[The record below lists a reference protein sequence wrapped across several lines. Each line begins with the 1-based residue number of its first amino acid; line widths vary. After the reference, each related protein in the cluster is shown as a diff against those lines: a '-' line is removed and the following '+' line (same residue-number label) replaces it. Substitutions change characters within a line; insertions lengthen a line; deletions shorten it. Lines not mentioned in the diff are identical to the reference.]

1 VNTIAN
7 IFREHTE
14 LAVFLTLALGF
25 VIGLVKIGNFK
36 LGPMLGCLFA
46 GMLIG
51 QMHIEISPVVKLI
64 FFDLF
69 LFATG
74 YKVGPQFFYGLK
86 KDALPQVALTVIICV
101 SCLLTAFIV
110 SKLMG
115 YNVGTA
121 AGLLAGAF
129 TESTV
134 IGTASDAINKLA
146 LPDAEKKELINAIPV
161 AYAVSYLIGT
171 STLVWFLSTIAPK
184 ILGVNLKEESKKLAA
199 KLGDLSETSS
209 DINSAYK
216 DWTIRAIR
224 ISGARWNNM
233 TIANIEKSIP
243 GARIFIQRVRK
254 NGELLDPQPDMQI
267 QEGDIVAVSARQQV
281 MLDQLSGIGEEL
293 LDKELLDFPIAKLN
307 IVVTNKQATGRTLK
321 SLADEYGQGVMMTK
335 LIRGGQEMPFETGTV
350 IQNGDILMVSG
361 RQNDVER
368 ASINLGFAELA
379 TNDTDM
385 IFLGTGI
392 VLGGLVGLLS
402 MEIGGIVITLST
414 SGGALFM
421 GLIFGWIHSKTP
433 RFGKI
438 PDAALWIFDTMG
450 LATFLAIVGIAAGPT
465 VITGIEKTGFSIIFS
480 GLIVAILPHIV
491 GLLAGKYLLK
501 MNPVILL
508 GAQSG
513 AGTTTT
519 ALKAIQDSAQSK
531 MPVLGYTIPYALG
544 NIILTA
550 WGPVIVSLM
559 TR

>member
-1 VNTIAN
+1 MNTVAQ

-14 LAVFLTLALGF
+14 LTVFLTLAFGF
-25 VIGLVKIGNFK
+25 AIGMLKIGNFR

-86 KDALPQVALTVIICV
+86 KEALPQLALTVIICV
-101 SCLLTAFIV
+101 SCLLTAFFV
-110 SKLMG
+110 SKMMG

-134 IGTASDAINKLA
+134 IGTASDAINKLSIPA
-146 LPDAEKKELINAIPV
+146 AEKKDLINDIPV

-171 STLVWFLSTIAPK
+171 STLVWFLSTLAPK

-199 KLGDLSETSS
+199 KKGDLSDTSS

-216 DWTIRAIR
+216 DWAIR
-224 ISGARWNNM
+224 SFRITGSMWTNKS
-233 TIANIEKSIP
+233 IQEIENSIP
-243 GARIFIQRVRK
+243 GARVLVQRVRK
-254 NGELLDPQPDMQI
+254 NGTIMDPEPNMVI
-267 QEGDIVAVSARQQV
+267 NEGDTVAVSTRQQV
-281 MLDQLSGIGEEL
+281 MLNQLVKVGDEV
-293 LDKELLDFPIAKLN
+293 LDKELLDFPMAKMN
-307 IVVTNKQATGRTLK
+307 IVVTSKMATGKTLK
-321 SLADEYGQGVMMTK
+321 ELADEFGQGIMLHK
-335 LIRGGQEMPFETGTV
+335 LVRGGQELPFEAGT
-350 IQNGDILMVSG
+350 ILHNGDMLNVSG
-361 RQNDVER
+361 RQADIDR
-368 ASINLGFAELA
+368 ASGKLGFIELT

-392 VLGGLVGLLS
+392 VLGGLIGLLS
-402 MEIGGIVITLST
+402 MELGGIVITLST

-433 RFGKI
+433 KFGKI

-450 LATFLAIVGIAAGPT
+450 LATFLAIVGIGAGPT
-465 VITGIEKTGFSIIFS
+465 VVTGIEKTGFSILFS
-480 GLIVAILPHIV
+480 GLIVAILPHVI
-491 GLLAGKYLLK
+491 GLFAGRYLLK
-501 MNPVILL
+501 INPVILL

-519 ALKAIQDSAQSK
+519 ALKAIQDAAQSK

>member
-1 VNTIAN
+1 MDTVAN

-14 LAVFLTLALGF
+14 LTVFLTLAFGF
-25 VIGLVKIGNFK
+25 GIGLIKIGNFK

-51 QMHIEISPVVKLI
+51 QLHVEISPVVKLI

-86 KDALPQVALTVIICV
+86 KDALPQLALTVIITV
-101 SCLLTAFIV
+101 SCLLTAFFV

-134 IGTASDAINKLA
+134 IGTASDAINKLS

-161 AYAVSYLIGT
+161 SYAVSYLIGT
-171 STLVWFLSTIAPK
+171 STLVWFLSTLAPK

-199 KLGDLSETSS
+199 KLGDLSEAGA

-216 DWTIRAIR
+216 EWTIRSFR
-224 ISGARWNNM
+224 ISGKPWNNM
-233 TIANIEKSIP
+233 TIAEIENSIP
-243 GARIFIQRVRK
+243 GVRIFIQRIRK
-254 NGELLDPQPDMQI
+254 NGAILDPDPNTMI
-267 QEGDIVAVSARQQV
+267 QEGDIVAVSARQAV
-281 MLDQLSGIGEEL
+281 MLNQLANIGDEVI
-293 LDKELLDFPIAKLN
+293 DKELLDFPMAKLN
-307 IVVTNKQATGRTLK
+307 IVVTNKVATGRTLK
-321 SLADEYGQGVMMTK
+321 SVGDEYGQGIMLNRLV
-335 LIRGGQEMPFETGTV
+335 RGGQELPFEAGT
-350 IQNGDILMVSG
+350 ILQNGDILSVTG
-361 RQNDVER
+361 RQKDIDR
-368 ASINLGFAELA
+368 ASVKLGFIELT

-392 VLGGLVGLLS
+392 VLGGLIGLLS
-402 MEIGGIVITLST
+402 IELGGIVITLST

-433 RFGKI
+433 AFGKI

-450 LATFLAIVGIAAGPT
+450 LATFLAIVGIGAGPT
-465 VITGIEKTGFSIIFS
+465 VVSGIEKTGFSILIS
-480 GLIVAILPHIV
+480 GLVVAVLPHII
-491 GLLAGKYLLK
+491 GLLAGRYLLK

-508 GAQSG
+508 GSQSG

-519 ALKAIQDSAQSK
+519 ALKAIQDAAQSK